1 MKKTSI
7 PSLLLILALL
17 ASLLCPAVSAAP
29 GEGEPAAEPSEAA
42 AEPEPEAAA
51 PETEDTSAPEPSDDG
66 VRTDADRAPYVVP
79 GEPYTVQAKSAMLLE
94 METGQILLEQ
104 DADKQVYPASMT
116 KVMTCLLTLEH
127 GNLTDTITVSESA
140 MEGLS
145 EAGSTAGLQ
154 PGEQLSLE
162 ELLYCMMLSSA
173 NEACN
178 IAAEYVAG
186 SVDAFVEMMNERAVE
201 LGCTGTHFANPH
213 GLHDENHYTTAR
225 DLSLITQQALR
236 NETFQEITSTVTHTV
251 PATNLSEARELSTT
265 NLLIDPD
272 TKYYYEYA
280 SGVKTGFTTP
290 AGLCLISTANNGRMR
305 LLSVLCGADY
315 VFLEDGE
322 QVNQNFTETKAL
334 FEYGFANFSNTKVLT
349 TLYPITQIKVLAS
362 GGPEYSLLAPDHE
375 VTALLPADFNEED
388 IIQDITY
395 TSPEGVEAPI
405 EQGQVL
411 GHVTVTYQGH
421 TLGSSDLVA
430 ITDIPRSTITA
441 QKEETGSFLAVN
453 WWKILFFGLLG
464 FVALYFAL
472 VAFNRYRAR
481 KRRAMRRKKVI
492 DFPSG
497 RRDEEDRP

>member
-17 ASLLCPAVSAAP
+17 AALLCPAVSAAP

-42 AEPEPEAAA
+42 VEPEPEAA
-51 PETEDTSAPEPSDDG
+51 APEPSDDG

-201 LGCTGTHFANPH
+201 LGCTGTHFVNPH

-225 DLSLITQQALR
+225 DLSLITQQALQ

-305 LLSVLCGADY
+305 LLSVVCGADY

-334 FEYGFANFSNTKVLT
+334 FEYGFANFNNTKVLT

-430 ITDIPRSTITA
+430 ITDIPRSAITA

-472 VAFNRYRAR
+472 VAFNRCRAR

>member
-1 MKKTSI
+1 MKKLSI
-7 PSLLLILALL
+7 PSLLLTLALL
-17 ASLLCPAVSAAP
+17 SALLCPAALAAP
-29 GEGEPAAEPSEAA
+29 GEGEAEPVPAAEPETPSAPA
-42 AEPEPEAAA
+42 AEPA
-51 PETEDTSAPEPSDDG
+51 DTSESPDDA

-79 GEPYTVQAKSAMLLE
+79 GAPYTVQAKSAMLLE

-104 DADKQVYPASMT
+104 DADKQVYPASLT

-127 GNLTDTITVSESA
+127 GTLSDTITVSETA
-140 MEGLS
+140 LEGLS

-154 PGEQLSLE
+154 PGEQLTLE

-186 SVDAFVEMMNERAVE
+186 SVDAFVAMMNERAAE

-213 GLHDENHYTTAR
+213 GLQDENHYTTAR
-225 DLSLITQQALR
+225 DLSLIAQEALQ
-236 NETFQEITSTVTHTV
+236 NETFREITSTVTHTV
-251 PATNLSEARELSTT
+251 PATNLSEPRELATT
-265 NLLIDPD
+265 NLLITPES
-272 TKYYYEYA
+272 KYYYEYA

-334 FEYGFANFSNTKVLT
+334 FEYGFANFSNTKILT

-375 VTALLPADFNEED
+375 VTALLPADFDEAD

-395 TSPEGVEAPI
+395 TSPDGVQAPI
-405 EQGQVL
+405 KQGQVL
-411 GHVTVTYQGH
+411 GHVTVSYQGH
-421 TLGSSDLVA
+421 TLGASDLVA
-430 ITDIPRSTITA
+430 ITDIPRSAITA
-441 QKEETGSFLAVN
+441 QKEETESFLAVN
-453 WWKILFFGLLG
+453 WWKLLFFGLLG
-464 FVALYFAL
+464 FMALYFAL
-472 VAFNRYRAR
+472 VAINRHRAR
-481 KRRAMRRKKVI
+481 KHRAARRKKVI
-492 DFPSG
+492 DFPANRWDG
-497 RRDEEDRP
+497 EDEP